1 MGFEVDLGVRYRPFF
16 SNNVTVL
23 AGTAM
28 FVPGS
33 GWEDIYEN
41 DDLHWHFFTNLT
53 LQF

>member
-1 MGFEVDLGVRYRPFF
+1 VSLGVRYRPFF

-23 AGTAM
+23 AGGAM

-33 GWEDIYEN
+33 GWEDIYED